1 MNITVKKLLGRIAL
15 WVFFSACLI
24 WHRTVFLESKISS
37 VILGLMALNA
47 VYEMVRRFHL
57 LTLDKESISIACRS
71 CIGILYLSL
80 TSYVLLYG
88 FYAIRELL
96 ATV

>member
-24 WHRTVFLESKISS
+24 WHGTVFLESKISS

-47 VYEMVRRFHL
+47 IYEMIRKSHL
-57 LTLDKESISIACRS
+57 LKLDKESTSIACRS

-88 FYAIRELL
+88 FYVIRELFGL
-96 ATV
+96 V

>member
-1 MNITVKKLLGRIAL
+1 MNITVKKLLGRIDL

-24 WHRTVFLESKISS
+24 WHGTVFLESKISS

-47 VYEMVRRFHL
+47 IYEMIRKSHL
-57 LTLDKESISIACRS
+57 LKLDKESTSIACRS

-88 FYAIRELL
+88 FYVIRELFGL
-96 ATV
+96 V